1 MTEIIARGGEVV
13 IVDDDFTPPGPLSVN
28 AEGYVRVYH
37 PEEGGS
43 RPLHQVILGT
53 VGQGI
58 DLVVDHINRN
68 KLDNRRSNL
77 RLADRQL
84 SSLNRGDFPR
94 KEKLPRNVYRNKGGF
109 QAKVTRNYKVHHL
122 GTYATPEEA
131 ASAVS
136 KFKEVHDED
145 LVQVGP

>member
-13 IVDDDFTPPGPLSVN
+13 IVDDDFTPSGP
-28 AEGYVRVYH
+28 
-37 PEEGGS
+37 
-43 RPLHQVILGT
+43 
-53 VGQGI
+53 
-58 DLVVDHINRN
+58 
-68 KLDNRRSNL
+68 
-77 RLADRQL
+77 
-84 SSLNRGDFPR
+84 
-94 KEKLPRNVYRNKGGF
+94 
-109 QAKVTRNYKVHHL
+109 VTRNYKVHHL

>member
-13 IVDDDFTPPGPLSVN
+13 IVDDDFTPSGPLSVN

-37 PEEGGS
+37 
-43 RPLHQVILGT
+43 
-53 VGQGI
+53 
-58 DLVVDHINRN
+58 
-68 KLDNRRSNL
+68 
-77 RLADRQL
+77 
-84 SSLNRGDFPR
+84 
-94 KEKLPRNVYRNKGGF
+94 
-109 QAKVTRNYKVHHL
+109 
-122 GTYATPEEA
+122 PEEA

>member
-37 PEEGGS
+37 PEE
-43 RPLHQVILGT
+43 
-53 VGQGI
+53 
-58 DLVVDHINRN
+58 
-68 KLDNRRSNL
+68 
-77 RLADRQL
+77 
-84 SSLNRGDFPR
+84 
-94 KEKLPRNVYRNKGGF
+94 GGF